1 MAKNAGFIM
10 DGESFNFENPN
21 FYSFEIFDHDLLLFC
36 DTTRGLRLDYDN
48 LKIIGGRSAG
58 TLSSNNLCEVLSLSD
73 NDKHFMS
80 DFLFDTSRKCAFA
93 VSDNR
98 PVMIFNQLFRSTG
111 LGVAII
117 FDRGLDEM
125 LGAMKGGDLANFG
138 ERIYSPTLVA
148 LARDAWDK
156 KINCSELD
164 YSISKL
170 HCAFSSMLLK
180 ESGKTDAIRCI
191 KAAAS
196 LIGGEAHIETVGNS
210 ACISLDTYS
219 ASSLLLCVLSICR
232 RLSLERDAKILL
244 DFEMEHAKFG
254 ISFDCINEKLSDIE
268 IGALGFCDRLAT
280 RLEMPFSAE
289 LLSGRFNFEFVPF
302 RVDPSLYGLKAGVN
316 IKFNC
321 EY

>member
-1 MAKNAGFIM
+1 M
-10 DGESFNFENPN
+10 DGESFNFEKPN

-73 NDKHFMS
+73 NDKRFVS
-80 DFLFDTSRKCAFA
+80 DFLFDASRKCVFA

-125 LGAMKGGDLANFG
+125 IGAMKGGDWEHFG

-148 LARDAWDK
+148 FARDYWDK
-156 KINCSELD
+156 KVDYSGLD
-164 YSISKL
+164 YSISRL
-170 HCAFSSMLLK
+170 HYAFSNILSR

-191 KAAAS
+191 KAIAS
-196 LIGGEAHIETVGNS
+196 LIGSEAHIEKVGGS
-210 ACISLDTYS
+210 ACISLDTDS
-219 ASSLLLCVLSICR
+219 ASALLLCVLSICR

-244 DFEMEHAKFG
+244 DLEMEHAKFG

-268 IGALGFCDRLAT
+268 IEALSFCDRLAT